1 MRIRTDALL
10 CRRTLSFLGLA
21 PLWKKALQEDS
32 KFCRRNEVAA
42 TSAAS
47 VAAGQFGALVTQ
59 PFDVVKTLVQTDRGV
74 THPPAFKGPWGSID
88 AARQLHREAG
98 FGAFWRGL
106 APRSLRCVLAVFVL
120 GESQTL
126 LDPLYERHLKRN

>member
-1 MRIRTDALL
+1 MGGKDAF
-10 CRRTLSFLGLA
+10 RPVPLGKRACLTPHRWTWDWPVVLA
-21 PLWKKALQEDS
+21 G
-32 KFCRRNEVAA
+32 NEVAA

>member
-1 MRIRTDALL
+1 MRPTLYIMHGMYNVHVH
-10 CRRTLSFLGLA
+10 RR
-21 PLWKKALQEDS
+21 
-32 KFCRRNEVAA
+32 
-42 TSAAS
+42 
-47 VAAGQFGALVTQ
+47 
-59 PFDVVKTLVQTDRGV
+59 
-74 THPPAFKGPWGSID
+74 PAFKGPWGSID

-126 LDPLYERHLKRN
+126 LDPLYERHIKRN